1 MDNMGDSSV
10 QLAPLRSIGDFLLES
25 ARFQIP
31 NIKDAEKWTNRV
43 LNNLL
48 YYQTNYFL
56 TALIIFLI
64 IGIIHPV
71 KMVFGFTALAVAFGG
86 YVYGTN
92 NQWKA
97 RQFKREHPMVSM
109 VIILAA
115 GYLLVYMLGAVI
127 VFMFGIAFPL
137 LLILIHASLRMRSIK
152 NKITNKME
160 FVGLKRTPMGII
172 LESLGQEQEAGS

>member
-1 MDNMGDSSV
+1 MADV
-10 QLAPLRSIGDFLLES
+10 ELAPLRGIEDFLFGS

-31 NIKDAEKWTNRV
+31 NIKDPEKWSNRV

-56 TALIIFLI
+56 TALVLFLV
-64 IGIIHPV
+64 IGIIHPI
-71 KMVFGFTALAVAFGG
+71 KMVLGFAAISVAFGG
-86 YVYGTN
+86 FVYSTN

-97 RQFKREHPMVSM
+97 RKFKRDHPLISVV
-109 VIILAA
+109 VILVG
-115 GYLLVYMLGAVI
+115 GYLLVYMFGAVI

-137 LLILIHASLRMRSIK
+137 LLILIHASLRMRSMK

-160 FVGLKRTPMGII
+160 YVGLKRTPMGII
-172 LESLGQEQEAGS
+172 LEGLGQEQEAGS

>member
-1 MDNMGDSSV
+1 MADV
-10 QLAPLRSIGDFLLES
+10 VLAPLRGLEDFLIGS

-31 NIKDAEKWTNRV
+31 NIKDQEKWSNRV

-56 TALIIFLI
+56 TALILFLI
-64 IGIIHPV
+64 IGLIHPV
-71 KMVFGFTALAVAFGG
+71 KMVFGFAAISVAFGG
-86 YVYGTN
+86 FVYSTN

-97 RQFKREHPMVSM
+97 RKFKRDHPLVS
-109 VIILAA
+109 VVLILVG
-115 GYLLVYMLGAVI
+115 GYLLVYMFGAVI
-127 VFMFGIAFPL
+127 VFIFGIAFPL

-160 FVGLKRTPMGII
+160 YVGLKRTPMGII
-172 LESLGQEQEAGS
+172 LEGLGQEQEAGS